1 METTYTFLNA
11 IHDSLHYFLPRP
23 AQTAAANPIHIF
35 VRGSGHKPAAVCA
48 LVEQA
53 HEFRQEDVGDPRVAL
68 EHKHVLVVHGKQLQD
83 VES

>member
-1 METTYTFLNA
+1 MPCTADINPPRPVLLPSVF
-11 IHDSLHYFLPRP
+11 HYFLPRP

-68 EHKHVLVVHGKQLQD
+68 EHKHVLVVRGKQL
-83 VES
+83 